1 MQVLMLAAL
10 MMPLAIGCSGEQG
23 QKLPADTGTEADPDP
38 DQGCETGTVSG
49 TVTDASDW
57 DIQNGQTGNI
67 QPNARV
73 LAEDETGFNFE
84 TVAEADG
91 SFELELDAG
100 TWTLSAGPDSS
111 CFGDE
116 TEVDIGCDPATV
128 DLSVISCMGR

>member
-1 MQVLMLAAL
+1 MINAIIILACEFNTTNFK
-10 MMPLAIGCSGEQG
+10 I
-23 QKLPADTGTEADPDP
+23 DPNL
-38 DQGCETGTVSG
+38 Q
-49 TVTDASDW
+49 
-57 DIQNGQTGNI
+57 
-67 QPNARV
+67 
-73 LAEDETGFNFE
+73 DETGFNFE

-91 SFELELDAG
+91 SYELELDAG

>member
-10 MMPLAIGCSGEQG
+10 MMPLAIGCSNKDG
-23 QKLPADTGTEADPDP
+23 QTPEDTGPEADPDP
-38 DQGCETGTVSG
+38 DPGCETGTVSG

-57 DIQNGQTGNI
+57 EIQNGQTGNI
-67 QPNARV
+67 QPHARV

-84 TVAEADG
+84 AVAEADG
-91 SFELELDAG
+91 SDELELDAG

-116 TEVDIGCDPATV
+116 TEVDIGCDPAVV
-128 DLSVISCMGR
+128 DLSVVSGTFH